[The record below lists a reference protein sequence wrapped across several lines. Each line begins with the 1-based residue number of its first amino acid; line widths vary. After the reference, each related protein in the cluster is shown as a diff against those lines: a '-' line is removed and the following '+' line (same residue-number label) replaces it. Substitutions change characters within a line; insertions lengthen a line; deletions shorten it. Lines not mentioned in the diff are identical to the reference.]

1 MAAYTK
7 DEALTFI
14 EAMRRTLAGKVGF
27 SWFVERLSDLSA
39 YIETITAEN
48 EQLKAESRAHDL
60 PPASIRLPTAP
71 PTPVRPQQSSLGG
84 AT

>member
-14 EAMRRTLAGKVGF
+14 EAMRRTLTGKVGF

-48 EQLKAESRAHDL
+48 ERLKAELESARAQDGSE
-60 PPASIRLPTAP
+60 PAGEPL
-71 PTPVRPQQSSLGG
+71 
-84 AT
+84 

>member
-1 MAAYTK
+1 MAGYTK

-39 YIETITAEN
+39 YIESITAEN
-48 EQLKAESRAHDL
+48 ERLNAYLDESDSRDDYESFGAAHPQPGAGSN
-60 PPASIRLPTAP
+60 PPESD
-71 PTPVRPQQSSLGG
+71 
-84 AT
+84 

>member
-14 EAMRRTLAGKVGF
+14 EAMSRTLAGKVGF
-27 SWFVERLSDLSA
+27 SWFVERLSELSA

-48 EQLKAESRAHDL
+48 ERLKAELESARAQDGSG
-60 PPASIRLPTAP
+60 PAGEPR
-71 PTPVRPQQSSLGG
+71 
-84 AT
+84 

>member
-27 SWFVERLSDLSA
+27 SWFVETLSDLSA
-39 YIETITAEN
+39 YIEIITAEN
-48 EQLKAESRAHDL
+48 EQLRGRARERHAQDGSE
-60 PPASIRLPTAP
+60 PAGEPL
-71 PTPVRPQQSSLGG
+71 
-84 AT
+84 

>member
-1 MAAYTK
+1 MADYTK
-7 DEALTFI
+7 DEALVFI

-48 EQLKAESRAHDL
+48 ERLKAELENARAQGDSNPAGESSDL
-60 PPASIRLPTAP
+60 ASPER
-71 PTPVRPQQSSLGG
+71 R
-84 AT
+84 

>member
-1 MAAYTK
+1 MAEYTK

-48 EQLKAESRAHDL
+48 ERLKAGLDDVRVPDGESATAGEPADL
-60 PPASIRLPTAP
+60 ASPEQR
-71 PTPVRPQQSSLGG
+71 
-84 AT
+84 